1 MKDEKAIEG
10 KDSNASE
17 DDDDEKDAV
26 DGQDAR
32 KEERRRN
39 RNGGCGVS
47 LSTVKGLGNPGA
59 ANFGCDARLR
69 TSSQGHSGSGNFANP
84 DNPISKDTEAL
95 ASVKRAVERDGRS
108 C

>member
-17 DDDDEKDAV
+17 DDGDEEDAV

-39 RNGGCGVS
+39 RKGGCSVS